1 MNSKELLTQV
11 GTLLVVIS
19 FLKNKNKL
27 AITAAT
33 QLGGDVQVLVAAE
46 DASAAAAE
54 VAGIAGVSAVLAA
67 SGAQYKG
74 GIAENMTP
82 LVMAAQSQTG
92 ATQIGLFHL
101 FVNFEA
107 LRTLIFFFLS
117 ISQKK

>member
-1 MNSKELLTQV
+1 MY
-11 GTLLVVIS
+11 
-19 FLKNKNKL
+19 NKKCL

-92 ATQIGLFHL
+92 ATQIG
-101 FVNFEA
+101 
-107 LRTLIFFFLS
+107 
-117 ISQKK
+117 